1 MRSGLTDHRC
11 DDGQGR
17 DIRLVE
23 QVPTLADYRRLRD
36 AVGWGNGD
44 AEAQATA
51 LGHAL
56 FSVCLIAGDDV
67 IGCGR
72 VVGDGGQYYYVQD
85 IIVLPPHQGQGLGR
99 RIMDA
104 IMAYLAA
111 HARPGAFVALMAAH
125 GVAPFYERYGFV
137 IRPLD
142 RPGMWYTVP
151 YRATG
156 GPSAR

>member
-1 MRSGLTDHRC
+1 MRSGLTSHQFDA
-11 DDGQGR
+11 GWGR

-23 QVPTLADYRRLRD
+23 QVPTLADYRRLRE
-36 AVGWGNGD
+36 AVGWENGD

-51 LGHAL
+51 LRGAL
-56 FSVCLIAGDDV
+56 FSVCLIAEDEV

-85 IIVLPPHQGQGLGR
+85 IIVLPPYQGQGLGR

-104 IMAYLAA
+104 IMAYLAI
-111 HARPGAFVALMAAH
+111 HTRPGAFVALMAAQ
-125 GVAPFYERYGFV
+125 GAAPFYERYGFV

-151 YRATG
+151 
-156 GPSAR
+156 